1 MAAYACLDKD
11 LEPDPSKLMMP
22 FVFYIKNCAPFFY
35 RFIDVLT
42 LVFFF
47 FFIRNVA
54 AYACLDKDVEPD
66 PSKLMMPFVF
76 IKKMCSFRS

>member
-22 FVFYIKNCAPFFY
+22 FIFYIKNCAPFFH
-35 RFIDVLT
+35 RFIDVL
-42 LVFFF
+42 F
-47 FFIRNVA
+47 RNVA

-76 IKKMCSFRS
+76 IKKNVLLSFIDS